1 MPDDGAPPQRCPSC
15 PCRGAE
21 KVSLV
26 AIRPSGSVARP
37 RRRRS
42 AVGRGWKAGLV
53 ACAHEL
59 PGDQYIW
66 VPDPVENVR
75 TRRAPQ
81 LLRDSPWLRF
91 VRSYPPPAE
100 SRACAYARACTPTTQ
115 LTGALRLRP
124 HSSAPLPRARRQH
137 RQAPASNGA
146 QFHRRPIRFAAKILV
161 TYTSSIRTPLRNGRG
176 NVQILD

>member
-1 MPDDGAPPQRCPSC
+1 MSP
-15 PCRGAE
+15 
-21 KVSLV
+21 V
-26 AIRPSGSVARP
+26 
-37 RRRRS
+37 RS
-42 AVGRGWKAGLV
+42 ARL
-53 ACAHEL
+53 
-59 PGDQYIW
+59 
-66 VPDPVENVR
+66 

-81 LLRDSPWLRF
+81 LLRGSPWLRF

-124 HSSAPLPRARRQH
+124 HSSAPLPHARRQH

-161 TYTSSIRTPLRNGRG
+161 TYTSSIRTSTRVPRRQSQNHFWFKHAGGTGVLLTLCTRYVGPGMAALRSLRSCCTTKSGRRSVERRAG
-176 NVQILD
+176 G